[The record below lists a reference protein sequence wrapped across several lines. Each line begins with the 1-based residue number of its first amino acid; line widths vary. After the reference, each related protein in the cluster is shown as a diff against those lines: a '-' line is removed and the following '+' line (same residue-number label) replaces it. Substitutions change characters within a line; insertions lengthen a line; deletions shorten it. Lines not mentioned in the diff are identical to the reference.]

1 MIRLCRLTEYNILPS
16 ILLMRISPLLCL
28 QFITFSFCLGVDLTF
43 FESKIRPVLSEKC
56 YECHSASGDKIKGG
70 LRLDHIDLI
79 LEGGDTGPALVRGN
93 PEDSLLVE
101 AIRYQESD
109 FQMPPKGKLKESQI
123 GEY

>member
-1 MIRLCRLTEYNILPS
+1 
-16 ILLMRISPLLCL
+16 MRISPLLCL

-93 PEDSLLVE
+93 RKIHCCGSNSLPGVRFPD
-101 AIRYQESD
+101 AT
-109 FQMPPKGKLKESQI
+109 
-123 GEY
+123 